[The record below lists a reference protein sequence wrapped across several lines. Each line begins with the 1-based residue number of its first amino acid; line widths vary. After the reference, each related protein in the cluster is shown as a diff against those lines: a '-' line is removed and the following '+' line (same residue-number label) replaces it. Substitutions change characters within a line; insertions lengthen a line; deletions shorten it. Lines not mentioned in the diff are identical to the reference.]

1 MRVAITV
8 REQDMRGE
16 RTVEV
21 RRVSTQSARRLTATR
36 ASQILRHEFPELPS
50 RVSAS
55 KSVEKKGVFFA
66 MHAVSPTEKC
76 KFHYVWR
83 KYYLAEDLG

>member
-36 ASQILRHEFPELPS
+36 ASQILRHEFPELPR
-50 RVSAS
+50 RVARALAQLVWLES
-55 KSVEKKGVFFA
+55 KPRIA
-66 MHAVSPTEKC
+66 
-76 KFHYVWR
+76 
-83 KYYLAEDLG
+83 L